1 MLENLITLAATATA
15 GSKVDRAV
23 AAYVK
28 AITSA
33 TEKTETARLTAAP
46 VWAAL
51 ALTRGDDAPGLS
63 LTAIGEMFGEP
74 KSTVDRYS
82 RVGYVLLAVPDLT
95 PEHRAK
101 VAEIVGI
108 ATADRGRVSTS
119 IVRECADAATDGD
132 SAVRLLTAASRKAKA
147 AAKAKAKAKA
157 EAESES
163 EGEGEGASHGETPQ
177 DWTVAALL
185 GALTSA
191 ANVADTLAEQFT
203 PDERETLAVILDRLA
218 VHVVADEEER
228 AA

>member
-23 AAYVK
+23 TAYVK

-33 TEKTETARLTAAP
+33 AERAENARVAAAP

-51 ALTRGDDAPGLS
+51 ALTRGEDSPALS
-63 LTAIGEMFGEP
+63 LSAIAEMFGES
-74 KSTVDRYS
+74 KSTIDRYS

-95 PEHRAK
+95 SEQRAK

-119 IVRECADAATDGD
+119 VVRECADAATDGE
-132 SAVRLLTAASRKAKA
+132 SAVRLLAAASRKAKA
-147 AAKAKAKAKA
+147 AAKAKAKAKT
-157 EAESES
+157 EP
-163 EGEGEGASHGETPQ
+163 EGEGEGAGASHSETSQ

-191 ANVADTLAEQFT
+191 ANVADSLAQQFT
-203 PDERETLAVILDRLA
+203 PDERETLAVILDRIA
-218 VHVVADEEER
+218 VHVVSDEEEC

>member
-1 MLENLITLAATATA
+1 MLDNLITLAATATA

-23 AAYVK
+23 TAYVK

-33 TEKTETARLTAAP
+33 AERAESARVAAAP
-46 VWAAL
+46 MWAAL
-51 ALTRGDDAPGLS
+51 ALTRGEDAPALS
-63 LTAIGEMFGEP
+63 LSAIAEMFGES

-119 IVRECADAATDGD
+119 MVRECADAATDGE
-132 SAVRLLTAASRKAKA
+132 SAVRLLAAASRKAKA
-147 AAKAKAKAKA
+147 AAKAKAKTKTDP
-157 EAESES
+157 
-163 EGEGEGASHGETPQ
+163 EGEGEGASHSETPQ

-191 ANVADTLAEQFT
+191 ANVADSLAQQFT

-218 VHVVADEEER
+218 VHVVADEEEC

>member
-1 MLENLITLAATATA
+1 MLDNLITLAATATA

-23 AAYVK
+23 TAYVK

-33 TEKTETARLTAAP
+33 AERAESARVAAAP

-51 ALTRGDDAPGLS
+51 ALTRGEDAPALS
-63 LTAIGEMFGEP
+63 LSAIAEMFGES

-119 IVRECADAATDGD
+119 VVRECADAATDGD
-132 SAVRLLTAASRKAKA
+132 SAVRLLAAASRKAKA
-147 AAKAKAKAKA
+147 AAKAKAKTKTDP
-157 EAESES
+157 
-163 EGEGEGASHGETPQ
+163 EGEGEGASHSETPQ

-191 ANVADTLAEQFT
+191 ANVADSLAQQFT

-218 VHVVADEEER
+218 VHVVADEEEC